1 MGVRV
6 CCSDL
11 SRMQAVTSGAPV
23 FRVIYST
30 VLVQS
35 EEKKDWRRS

>member
-23 FRVIYST
+23 HSLSSKLRKIKIGGGVN
-30 VLVQS
+30 
-35 EEKKDWRRS
+35 